1 MFTNRLALLFSVLI
15 GLTLI
20 GFIFFGPEKEVDFST
35 DIKPILNKH
44 CISCHGGVKKNGG
57 FSLLF
62 EEDALA
68 PTESGHP
75 AIVPGSAS
83 SSELIKRLTH
93 ADPEMRMPYQRAQ
106 LSKEEIE
113 LLKNWIDQGAKW
125 GKHWA
130 YEPVKAPQLPS
141 NLTTAGLGGSTSNS
155 PAAIDYFVQEQLTA
169 QGLSPA
175 PKEDPMRLL
184 RRVAL
189 DITGLPPSQT
199 LVRDFSAGKI
209 SYDQAVDQLLDSEA
223 YGEKW
228 ATWWLDLAR
237 YADTKGYERD
247 VSRTFWPY
255 RDWVIRSLNSDKP
268 YDEFTIEQ
276 LAGDLLPNPTQD
288 QLTATAFHRNT
299 MNNDEGGT
307 EDEEFRVAAV
317 LDRVNTTFEVWQ
329 STTMACVQCH
339 SHPYDPIRHEEYY
352 QSLSFFNNTRDE
364 DTHDEEPKL
373 RFYEVEDQAKVDQL
387 VNWATANEGKLVAKQ
402 RADFLKFYEP
412 KYAAHLATDFQKSE
426 LIDTKWLG
434 LWPGGSAVYK
444 NIDTQGSDQLLLNY
458 WSGVDGT
465 KMTIRKEDPAGEV
478 LASFVINKTEGE
490 VTREIPFKPV
500 QGKVN
505 LYIEAQNSRAAA
517 QQNTSSIVWFAFV
530 PTLKGKEKPGF
541 TAVKK
546 SWDELLQVRGTR
558 LPILIENPNY
568 MARPTFVFERGN
580 WMIPG
585 EKVSAQTPKELG
597 TWKKEWPANR
607 LGFAYW
613 LTAPENPLTARTLV
627 NRVWDQLFGRGLTAT
642 LEDMGTQSDPPTHP
656 ELLDYLAWKTVQDYD
671 WSIKSLIREIVTSA
685 TYQQSGTISTA
696 AFQKDPKNQW
706 LARGPRFRLSA
717 EQIRDQ
723 ALASTGLLSPKMYGK
738 PVMPAQPEGIWQT
751 VYNGESW
758 NESEGE
764 DKYRRSVYTFLKRT
778 SPYPSFI
785 TFDAGSREVCLSKRL
800 VTNTPLQALATLND
814 PVYLD
819 AAKSLSQKVWVESGK
834 NPEAAIKKVYQQL
847 MLLPISDSKKKS
859 MMQLFATA
867 KLEFEK
873 DPKARADFFQG
884 ADAGLAALA
893 VTTNA
898 MMNLDEFLT
907 KP

>member
-1 MFTNRLALLFSVLI
+1 MLTNRLALLFSVLI
-15 GLTLI
+15 GVTLI
-20 GFIFFGPEKEVDFST
+20 GFYFFGPEKEVDFST
-35 DIKPILNKH
+35 DIKPIFNKH

-62 EEDALA
+62 EEEAFA
-68 PTESGHP
+68 ANESGHP
-75 AIVPGSAS
+75 AIVPGSSS

-93 ADPEMRMPYQRAQ
+93 SDPETRMPYQRAQ
-106 LSKEEIE
+106 LSEEEIE

-141 NLTTAGLGGSTSNS
+141 KLTTAGLGGNDAQALA
-155 PAAIDYFVQEQLTA
+155 PIDFFVQEQLST
-169 QGLSPA
+169 QGVSPA

-189 DITGLPPSQT
+189 DITGLPPSEA
-199 LVRDFSAGKI
+199 LVSDFYSGKI
-209 SYDQAVDQLLDSEA
+209 SHEQAVDQLLNADA

-255 RDWVIRSLNSDKP
+255 RDWVIRSLNADKP
-268 YDEFTIEQ
+268 FDQFTIEQ
-276 LAGDLLPNPTQD
+276 LAGDLLPDPTQD

-352 QSLSFFNNTRDE
+352 QSLAFFNNTRDE

-373 RFYEVEDQAKVDQL
+373 RFYEVEDQAKVDQI
-387 VNWATANEGKLVAKQ
+387 VNWATGNEGKMSAKQ
-402 RADFLKFYEP
+402 RANFLKFYEP
-412 KYAAHLATDFQKSE
+412 KYAAHLATDFKNAE

-434 LWPGGSAVYK
+434 LWPGGSALYK
-444 NIDTQGSDQLLLNY
+444 NIDTKGSDQVLLNY

-465 KMTIRKEDPAGEV
+465 KMTIRKDGPAGEI
-478 LASFVINKTEGE
+478 LASFVINKTQGE
-490 VTREIPFKPV
+490 LIREIPFKPL

-505 LYIEAQNSRAAA
+505 LYFEAQNPRVAA
-517 QQNTSSIVWFAFV
+517 QQHTSSIVWFAFV
-530 PTLKGKEKPGF
+530 PSLKGKEKLGF
-541 TAVKK
+541 TALKK
-546 SWDELLQVRGTR
+546 SWEELLQVRGTQ
-558 LPILIENPNY
+558 LPILIENPDY

-580 WMIPG
+580 WMVPG
-585 EKVSAQTPKELG
+585 EKVSPKTPKELG

-642 LEDMGTQSDPPTHP
+642 FEDMGTQSDPPSHP
-656 ELLDYLAWKTVQDYD
+656 ELLDYLAWKIVQDYD

-685 TYQQSGTISTA
+685 TYQQSSTISTA
-696 AFQKDPKNQW
+696 AYQKDPNNQW
-706 LARGPRFRLSA
+706 YARGPRFRLSA

-723 ALASTGLLSPKMYGK
+723 ALASSGLLSPKMYGV
-738 PVMPAQPEGIWQT
+738 PVMPTQPEGIWQT

-758 NESEGE
+758 KESEGE

-778 SPYPSFI
+778 SPYPSF
-785 TFDAGSREVCLSKRL
+785 TSFDAGSREVCISKRF
-800 VTNTPLQALATLND
+800 VTNTPLQALVTLND

-819 AAKSLSQKVWVESGK
+819 AAKALSQKIWVKSGK
-834 NPEAAIKKVYQQL
+834 NPAAAIQEIYKQL
-847 MLLPISDSKKKS
+847 MLLPISESKEKS
-859 MMQLFATA
+859 MIQLFATA
-867 KLEFEK
+867 KTEFDQ
-873 DPKARADFFQG
+873 DPKGRAEFFQG
-884 ADAGLAALA
+884 ASSELAALA
-893 VTTNA
+893 VTANA
-898 MMNLDEFLT
+898 MMNLDEYLT

>member
-1 MFTNRLALLFSVLI
+1 M
-15 GLTLI
+15 
-20 GFIFFGPEKEVDFST
+20 
-35 DIKPILNKH
+35 
-44 CISCHGGVKKNGG
+44 
-57 FSLLF
+57 
-62 EEDALA
+62 
-68 PTESGHP
+68 
-75 AIVPGSAS
+75 
-83 SSELIKRLTH
+83 
-93 ADPEMRMPYQRAQ
+93 
-106 LSKEEIE
+106 
-113 LLKNWIDQGAKW
+113 
-125 GKHWA
+125 
-130 YEPVKAPQLPS
+130 
-141 NLTTAGLGGSTSNS
+141 
-155 PAAIDYFVQEQLTA
+155 
-169 QGLSPA
+169 
-175 PKEDPMRLL
+175 
-184 RRVAL
+184 
-189 DITGLPPSQT
+189 
-199 LVRDFSAGKI
+199 
-209 SYDQAVDQLLDSEA
+209 
-223 YGEKW
+223 
-228 ATWWLDLAR
+228 
-237 YADTKGYERD
+237 
-247 VSRTFWPY
+247 
-255 RDWVIRSLNSDKP
+255 
-268 YDEFTIEQ
+268 
-276 LAGDLLPNPTQD
+276 
-288 QLTATAFHRNT
+288 
-299 MNNDEGGT
+299 
-307 EDEEFRVAAV
+307 
-317 LDRVNTTFEVWQ
+317 
-329 STTMACVQCH
+329 
-339 SHPYDPIRHEEYY
+339 
-352 QSLSFFNNTRDE
+352 
-364 DTHDEEPKL
+364 
-373 RFYEVEDQAKVDQL
+373 
-387 VNWATANEGKLVAKQ
+387 
-402 RADFLKFYEP
+402 
-412 KYAAHLATDFQKSE
+412 
-426 LIDTKWLG
+426 
-434 LWPGGSAVYK
+434 
-444 NIDTQGSDQLLLNY
+444 
-458 WSGVDGT
+458 
-465 KMTIRKEDPAGEV
+465 
-478 LASFVINKTEGE
+478 
-490 VTREIPFKPV
+490 
-500 QGKVN
+500 
-505 LYIEAQNSRAAA
+505 
-517 QQNTSSIVWFAFV
+517 
-530 PTLKGKEKPGF
+530 LKGKEKPGF

-685 TYQQSGTISTA
+685 TYQQSATISTA

-758 NESEGE
+758 TESEGE

-785 TFDAGSREVCLSKRL
+785 SFDAGSREVCLSKRL

-834 NPEAAIKKVYQQL
+834 NPEVAIKKVYQQL
-847 MLLPISDSKKKS
+847 LLLPISDSKKKS

-873 DPKARADFFQG
+873 APKARAAFFQG